1 MHKMPLIIIDMLDD
15 FFQQHAW
22 HGVGRKAGFE
32 WLTPSAP
39 MRAGL
44 RPRA

>member
-1 MHKMPLIIIDMLDD
+1 MTLIIIDTLDD
-15 FFQQHAW
+15 FFRQHAS
-22 HGVGRKAGFE
+22 HGIGRKAGFE
-32 WLTPSAP
+32 WLTPSAL